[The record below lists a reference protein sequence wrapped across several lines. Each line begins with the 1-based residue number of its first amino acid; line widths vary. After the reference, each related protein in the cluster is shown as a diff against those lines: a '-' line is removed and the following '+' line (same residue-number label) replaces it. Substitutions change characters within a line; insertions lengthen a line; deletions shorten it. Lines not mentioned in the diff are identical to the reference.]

1 MVHSMGYMLT
11 YYKGLSHGRANG
23 LLLPAYMKLM
33 EETMADKAEK
43 VWAILGLAGLDDFTA
58 LMQDLMGDT
67 VDLSDEEIE
76 KFVTMTLPTGGV
88 QRTPYKVT
96 AELLTRIYQQLA
108 GTHKS

>member
-1 MVHSMGYMLT
+1 MAG
-11 YYKGLSHGRANG
+11 
-23 LLLPAYMKLM
+23 P
-33 EETMADKAEK
+33 MADKAEK

-88 QRTPYKVT
+88 QRTPYTVT
-96 AELLTRIYQQLA
+96 AELLTDIYRHL
-108 GTHKS
+108 TV